1 MLYRPAYRDLLKL
14 REAFVLTHK
23 YQNCRRVISPSYYLL
38 FGNTCSAAGEMG
50 WIDKDRVR
58 EV

>member
-1 MLYRPAYRDLLKL
+1 MLYRPAYGDLLTL
-14 REAFVLTHK
+14 REAFVLILTHK
-23 YQNCRRVISPSYYLL
+23 SQNCRRVIFPSYHL
-38 FGNTCSAAGEMG
+38 FFDNTCREMG

>member
-1 MLYRPAYRDLLKL
+1 MLYRPAYIDLLKL
-14 REAFVLTHK
+14 REAFVLILTHK
-23 YQNCRRVISPSYYLL
+23 SQNCRRVISPSYYLL
-38 FGNTCSAAGEMG
+38 FGNTCREMG